1 MRLQLPIAL
10 IAIWRDPALTNSHAR
25 PLISQMIRKRQ
36 KPSAPTLPAAAVTLR
51 YVDTDS
57 AGEVARL
64 AALDSARLPRGPWL
78 VADVEGRALAA
89 LGLRDGELV
98 ADPYRRTAELRSLLE
113 LRADQLQVRER
124 GRGRMRAR
132 AVPRPSP
139 ALAPVAPAGF
149 LLAPREHG

>member
-1 MRLQLPIAL
+1 M
-10 IAIWRDPALTNSHAR
+10 
-25 PLISQMIRKRQ
+25 SQMIRKRQ
-36 KPSAPTLPAAAVTLR
+36 KPSAPALPAAAVTLR

-89 LGLRDGELV
+89 LGLRDWELV
-98 ADPYRRTAELRSLLE
+98 ADPYSRTAELRSLLE
-113 LRADQLQVRER
+113 LRADQLQARDRGWGRVR
-124 GRGRMRAR
+124 APT
-132 AVPRPSP
+132 VPRPSP
-139 ALAPVAPAGF
+139 AFAPVAAGAF